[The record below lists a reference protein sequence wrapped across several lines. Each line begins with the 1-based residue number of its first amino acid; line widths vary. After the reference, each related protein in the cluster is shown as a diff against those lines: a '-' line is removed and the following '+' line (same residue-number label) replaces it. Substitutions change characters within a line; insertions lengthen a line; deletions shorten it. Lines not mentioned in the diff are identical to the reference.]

1 MIVITRDFGVYGRFS
16 FMIMGARPGVHV
28 DQVLPGRAHRVR
40 TTTNHLAM
48 IETI

>member
-1 MIVITRDFGVYGRFS
+1 MARFS
-16 FMIMGARPGVHV
+16 FMIMGARPGVH